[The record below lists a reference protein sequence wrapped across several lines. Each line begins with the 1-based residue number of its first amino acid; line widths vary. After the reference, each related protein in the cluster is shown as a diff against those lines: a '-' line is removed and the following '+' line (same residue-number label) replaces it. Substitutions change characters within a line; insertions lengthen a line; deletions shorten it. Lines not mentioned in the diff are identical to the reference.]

1 MEIGFKF
8 EVEFSETQK
17 AWFIEPTEEWEKMK
31 GKKCQRNGKKEHNK
45 AEQRP
50 LNAP

>member
-17 AWFIEPTEEWEKMK
+17 AWFIEPTEEWGKMK
-31 GKKCQRNGKKEHNK
+31 GKNVREMEKKEHNK
-45 AEQRP
+45 AK
-50 LNAP
+50 